1 MRIPGSVMK
10 NFFSISIKGTLIELS
25 FHFTPSSNRFSKL
38 RFLSKLRDFVYGCK
52 IKINRNLI
60 FDANLY
66 PEDFHVKIDGS
77 IIQNQDLGKI
87 LDINLGTVENLV
99 IFVPNKFNIAT
110 GKHKIA
116 LSSEVP
122 EFKFVFK
129 TEVLTSTEEI
139 EFPTEQNVEKI
150 LQKSESLASYQQDA
164 IEFQSKIVKRA
175 YQIVLLVYLPTLLIF
190 IGINLFI
197 LLDPIARQVD
207 AGLGPGLT
215 LIFLICIGICFLP
228 NFKRRILG
236 KKKEETKSQKII
248 N

>member
-1 MRIPGSVMK
+1 MRIPGRVMK
-10 NFFSISIKGTLIELS
+10 KFISITIKGAFIELS
-25 FHFTPSSNRFSKL
+25 FHFTPSSNQFSKL
-38 RFLSKLRDFVYGCK
+38 RFLSKLRDFVNGCK
-52 IKINRNLI
+52 IKINRYLI

-66 PEDFHVKIDGS
+66 SEDFHVKIDGS
-77 IIQNQDLGKI
+77 LIRNQDLGKI
-87 LDINLGTVENLV
+87 LDINLGIIENLV
-99 IFVPNKFNIAT
+99 IIVPNKFNIAT

-116 LSSEVP
+116 LSSKVP

-129 TEVLTSTEEI
+129 TDVLTSTEEI
-139 EFPTEQNVEKI
+139 EFSTEQNVEKI

-175 YQIVLLVYLPTLLIF
+175 FQIVLLVYLPTLLIF
-190 IGINLFI
+190 IGINLSI

-215 LIFLICIGICFLP
+215 LIFLICIGLCFLP

-236 KKKEETKSQKII
+236 RQKEETKSQKII